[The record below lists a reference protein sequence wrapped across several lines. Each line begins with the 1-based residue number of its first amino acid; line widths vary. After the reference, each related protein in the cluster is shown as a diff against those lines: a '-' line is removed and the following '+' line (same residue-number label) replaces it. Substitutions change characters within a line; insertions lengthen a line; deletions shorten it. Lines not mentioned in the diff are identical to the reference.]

1 MIKLHW
7 TSKAASDLV
16 RLYEFLA
23 PLNKQVAAQVVQSLS
38 KAPNNLQNHPRL
50 GERLEAFDPREV
62 RRIVIGD
69 YEMRYEIQRE
79 AVYILRIWH
88 TREHR

>member
-23 PLNKQVAAQVVQSLS
+23 PLNKQVAAQLVQSLS
-38 KAPNNLQNHPRL
+38 KAPNKLQTHPRL
-50 GERLEAFDPREV
+50 GERLDEFDPREV
-62 RRIVIGD
+62 RRMLVGD
-69 YEMRYEIQRE
+69 YEMRYEIQQDTL
-79 AVYILRIWH
+79 YILRIWH
-88 TREHR
+88 TKEHR